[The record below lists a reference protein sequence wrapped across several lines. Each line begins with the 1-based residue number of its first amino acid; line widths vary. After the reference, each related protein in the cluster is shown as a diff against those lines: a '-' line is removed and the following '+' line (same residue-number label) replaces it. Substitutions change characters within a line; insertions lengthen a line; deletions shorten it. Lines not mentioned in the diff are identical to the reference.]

1 MVSVEDGKLRGG
13 GERLKKDVWDSVKP
27 VLQEWTGMELQ
38 PTSQYGIRVYTRN
51 AVLSPHVDRL
61 PLVSSCIIN
70 VAQDLEEP
78 WILEVINRQGNAVN
92 VTMDAGE
99 MVLYESGS
107 LIHARPYPLKG
118 EFFANIFIQ

>member
-51 AVLSPHVDRL
+51 AILSPHVDRL

-78 WILEVINRQGNAVN
+78 
-92 VTMDAGE
+92 
-99 MVLYESGS
+99 
-107 LIHARPYPLKG
+107 
-118 EFFANIFIQ
+118 